1 EYWKLVWAFVLA
13 FLFGGYQTE
22 ACWEIEK
29 AALFQL
35 KPFFPH
41 FDDVG
46 NSWVE
51 GNCCR
56 WNWVEC
62 STSTGRVTRLF
73 LEFSYVGD
81 KKDIYSARR
90 YFNLSLFFPFKELKS
105 LNLRG
110 NTIAGFIHNQGIKR
124 SSKLNKLKILDL
136 SENKL
141 LEKNILSHLPEFTSL
156 KTLFLEN
163 CGLQGS
169 FDILGKFVRKISC
182 LSS

>member
-1 EYWKLVWAFVLA
+1 MEYWKLVWAFVLA

-73 LEFSYVGD
+73 LEYSYAGD

-110 NTIAGFIHNQGIKR
+110 NTIAGFIHNQGSFI
-124 SSKLNKLKILDL
+124 SALLSTISK
-136 SENKL
+136 
-141 LEKNILSHLPEFTSL
+141 KN
-156 KTLFLEN
+156 
-163 CGLQGS
+163 
-169 FDILGKFVRKISC
+169 FV
-182 LSS
+182 